1 MPRRSS
7 DPPPSSPTNAQGQHY
22 AGSSFPHAPDTPYGQ
37 MMFPGMHGMDY
48 APASELFN
56 APIHS
61 PAGGFAMHPATPSR
75 NRPPAPGAPPGEGQ
89 PFGYALSP
97 KGGSGMGDLF
107 SFPPTPS
114 SSQWARQAAAA
125 AASGDTMA
133 EDAGQRSNNSASHRD
148 GD

>member
-1 MPRRSS
+1 
-7 DPPPSSPTNAQGQHY
+7 
-22 AGSSFPHAPDTPYGQ
+22 
-37 MMFPGMHGMDY
+37 MHGTDY

-61 PAGGFAMHPATPSR
+61 PAGGFSMHPATPSG
-75 NRPPAPGAPPGEGQ
+75 NRPPAPGAPPGEGL
-89 PFGYALSP
+89 GYALSP

-125 AASGDTMA
+125 AAAS
-133 EDAGQRSNNSASHRD
+133 AGGAAANADQRSNSAPY
-148 GD
+148 GDTSTEDMK